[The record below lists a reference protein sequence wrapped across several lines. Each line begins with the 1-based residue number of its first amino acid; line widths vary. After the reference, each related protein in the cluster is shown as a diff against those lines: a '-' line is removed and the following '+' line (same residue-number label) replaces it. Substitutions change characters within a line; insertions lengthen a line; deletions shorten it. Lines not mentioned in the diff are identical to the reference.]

1 MTQQPY
7 GQPYPQQYPP
17 QQYPPQQP
25 YPAQAP
31 PQQYAPPAQAAPVA
45 YQQPGYPPMPYGQPP
60 APPAQPLAEG
70 SLDAFY
76 SQPSASSGPS
86 LSWTDKQGQPRPV
99 GPTFVV
105 RVARDV
111 TSADVQQQTDMRT
124 KAPLF
129 YADGRPK
136 FAMKV
141 PVQLQHP
148 EFPDG
153 EASWYVKGQAR
164 DELVRAMSEAGVEGS
179 PKAGA
184 IMQITLVNRR
194 ATAPGMNPANVVQI
208 RYTPPQGDQGTA
220 APSPVAEPQAQQAPV
235 QQYAPPADPQAQQW
249 QQHVAAQTPL
259 PPQVP
264 QAPELAQQQY
274 AAYAPQG
281 QAQAQ
286 VPQQYPGTPQAQA
299 PAPAGQPGQ
308 GMDPGQAAL
317 LEQIRLA
324 QQGGQPQQQG

>member
-17 QQYPPQQP
+17 QQPYPPQAPPPQQP
-25 YPAQAP
+25 QALHPYYPPQAP
-31 PQQYAPPAQAAPVA
+31 PNVYPQA
-45 YQQPGYPPMPYGQPP
+45 YGQPP
-60 APPAQPLAEG
+60 APAAPPLAQG
-70 SLDAFY
+70 SLDEFY
-76 SQPSASSGPS
+76 AQPSASSGPS
-86 LSWTDKQGQPRPV
+86 LSWTDKAGNPRPI
-99 GPTFVV
+99 GTTFVV

-124 KAPLF
+124 KAPQF

-164 DELVRAMSEAGVEGS
+164 DELVRAMSEAGCEGS

-194 ATAPGMNPANVVQI
+194 ATAVGMNPANVVQI

-286 VPQQYPGTPQAQA
+286 
-299 PAPAGQPGQ
+299 APAGQPGQ
-308 GMDPGQAAL
+308 GMDPAQAAL

-324 QQGGQPQQQG
+324 QQGQQHPQA